1 MKTLHFELSP
11 RIAKE
16 NVALTLHLNNHT
28 FELQPHTPQTLLQAA
43 QTNSAIA
50 LIPEENRFRLTH
62 FVKIPMEHLADD
74 RLTFIQVTSPDDDP
88 EIYLPKL
95 YHMSFYVPRAHRQR
109 RLQKLA
115 AKRQG
120 IHPKL
125 LSFCVTAQHLQSVGS
140 FDLEDSYLAAEDV
153 LTPWDIAKSLLF
165 YHPELATN
173 KPQTA
178 AVIMD
183 DHIAP
188 SPDLNPEQYNKV
200 YNLALAISKQGEAT
214 SKGGWAMIT
223 DSVDQYGKP
232 LYYQY
237 DLGTHKTGDRVLM
250 YKLSDETSQ
259 AAAAPVTGAMRT
271 ANDDPRLK
279 DQVWSVN
286 QGITADQKDGK
297 TLLQSAMR
305 VKGTSPDIWRV
316 NEKTPSHGLSVYN
329 DSIKFN
335 SDNTFSIN
343 VKNTY
348 LRTLCAYAQF
358 FTENGDAIKNPE
370 GWKENL
376 PSFLSFLETDSKKYI
391 STVSAVNTIMG
402 IPMPTDPTT
411 LSFVFPKD
419 ATVLKLMFGCLGT
432 SRWDSDVDVSGAL
445 MTGFFQ
451 YGVPS
456 LFLAAGA
463 AVTSTK
469 FFNDFVKDIDNVV
482 ALLGV
487 AFPIVGG
494 GVATASAIWN
504 TKKVLFM
511 FADAVAGIIVQ
522 KGLEKLALY
531 ITSTLTVQEL
541 ETQVPYVGWALR
553 LANMAI
559 DFAEMAVTTGEILS
573 SPATLEV
580 EVKRVMDLHLTL
592 KPDPKHGEIG
602 HPETAVWPAVSD
614 HYHVTVQYQGGTN
627 FVLQGAMPDVTSSQP
642 LDLTF
647 KELPIGGKIK
657 IIAGIYSENGWLCG
671 KWESDWFDAFPDKD
685 STVKTVTANIE
696 EQLVPLTQDSQYL
709 YKEKVIYN
717 AANSKHIWNAEKEKR
732 PLATIADLHC
742 DVGFKTICKPVNMT
756 INSGAFQV
764 GYSWRSA
771 GAKFVCQ
778 NISVLADPESRYKF
792 SEVGFDVQPYIAYDE
807 FGTKAASQGSPE
819 AISPDNFIL
828 DTRNG
833 QFHLRQVNLEDGKS
847 GFGLNDPDLKSW
859 GKFNMSN
866 MDAIVYHPNRVVIG
880 VSWNNNKMEI
890 LQLPEK
896 PVADQDAPDA
906 QMVSGMGVRQGL
918 MKGPKLIAVTPDGR
932 ILILETLNRRIQ
944 SFDTKG
950 NPVASFMGERLFTL
964 NAAQYAPDLDAGIFS
979 DALQQE
985 FQNHGLTHIF
995 DLSATLQAD
1004 LDKANLS
1011 DAIINEFADEG
1022 IFLTYDK
1029 DHRNDPNLSS
1039 YITVNQIGSSWTV
1052 TDPNKKVVYSVGKNG
1067 ADLQVFDVLTNVTVD
1082 VRSVG
1087 KNWVVQD
1094 WNGAQSYYIAVDDND
1109 LSTLN
1114 LNRYLPY
1121 MALYNP
1127 EGRTDIEY
1135 LDMAIEARGYVYVL
1149 SYTRP
1154 GNQVSDYRMDI
1165 YQPDGTF
1172 LVRTPDSRLQP
1183 DNPQYI
1189 SAARMVVDI
1198 WRNVYTMNFEALEGP
1213 NGIIEPSISHWIPT
1227 PPLFD
1232 LGLEAQDAFVN
1243 GDMKAITA
1251 YFAPYVTL
1259 SSSATVKTV
1268 GPNGYWEVDDTTN
1281 HYDVIRSGEKLE
1293 VYLIPRK
1300 A

>member
-11 RIAKE
+11 RVLQE
-16 NVALTLHLNNHT
+16 NVVLTLHLNSQK
-28 FELQPHTPQTLLQAA
+28 FELRPHSPQTLFKAA

-50 LIPEENRFRLTH
+50 LLPEESRFRLTH
-62 FVKIPMEHLADD
+62 FVEIPKEHLPED
-74 RLTFIQVTSPDDDP
+74 RLSFIQITSPDDDP

-95 YHMSFYVPRAHRQR
+95 YHVSFYVPRVYRQR
-109 RLQKLA
+109 RLQKCLA
-115 AKRQG
+115 KTRHG

-125 LSFCVTAQHLQSVGS
+125 HAFFTSTQQRQNLGS
-140 FDLEDSYLAAEDV
+140 FDIEDSYLAAEDL

-178 AVIMD
+178 AIVMD
-183 DHIAP
+183 EHIAP
-188 SPDLNPEQYNKV
+188 SPDLDSEQYNKV
-200 YNLALAISKQGEAT
+200 YNLALSISAQGEAT
-214 SKGGWAMIT
+214 SKGGWATIT

-237 DLGTHKTGDRVLM
+237 DLGTHKTGDRVLI
-250 YKLSDETSQ
+250 YKLSDQTSQ
-259 AAAAPVTGAMRT
+259 DALPPLTGAMRSS
-271 ANDDPRLK
+271 NDDLRLR

-286 QGITADQKDGK
+286 QGITADQKDGEASVNRSM
-297 TLLQSAMR
+297 TAQGA
-305 VKGTSPDIWRV
+305 GPDIWRV
-316 NEKTPSHGLSVYN
+316 NEKTPSHGLNVYN

-335 SDNTFSIN
+335 SDNTFSIE

-358 FTENGDAIKNPE
+358 FNENGDVIKNPT

-402 IPMPTDPTT
+402 IPMPTDPTQ
-411 LSFVFPKD
+411 LSFPFPKD
-419 ATVLKLMFGCLGT
+419 ATVLKLLFGCLGT
-432 SRWDSDVDVSGAL
+432 SRWDSEVDVSGAL
-445 MTGFFQ
+445 VTGFFQ

-463 AVTSTK
+463 AITSTK
-469 FFNDFVKDIDNVV
+469 FFNDFVKNIDNVV

-511 FADAVAGIIVQ
+511 FADAVAGILVQ

-531 ITSTLTVQEL
+531 ITSTVTVQEL

-559 DFAEMAVTTGEILS
+559 DFAEMAVTTGELLS

-592 KPDPKHGEIG
+592 KPDPKHGEAG
-602 HPETAVWPAVSD
+602 HPETAVWPALSD
-614 HYHVTVQYQGGTN
+614 RYHITVQYQGGTN
-627 FVLQGAMPDVTSSQP
+627 FVLQGTMPNVTSSRP

-647 KELPIGGKIK
+647 RELPIGGKIQ
-657 IIAGIYSENGWLCG
+657 IIAGIYSANGWLCG
-671 KWESDWFDAFPDKD
+671 KWESDWLDAFPDKN
-685 STVKTVTANIE
+685 SKVKTVTANIE
-696 EQLVPLTQDSQYL
+696 EQLVPLTQDSQYI
-709 YKEKVIYN
+709 YKEKVIYDS
-717 AANSKHIWNAEKEKR
+717 ASGEHIWHAGDR
-732 PLATIADLHC
+732 PLATAADLHC
-742 DVGFKTICKPVNMT
+742 EVGFKTICKPVNMT
-756 INSGAFQV
+756 INSGAFQI
-764 GYSWRSA
+764 GYAWRSA
-771 GAKFVCQ
+771 GSKFVCQ
-778 NISVLADPESRYKF
+778 NISVLEKPQARYKF
-792 SEVGFDVQPYIAYDE
+792 SEVGFDVQPYITYDQ
-807 FGTKAASQGSPE
+807 FGTKPASKGGTGE
-819 AISPDNFIL
+819 ISEDNFIL

-859 GKFNMSN
+859 GKFNLPN
-866 MDAIVYHPNRVVIG
+866 MDAIVYHPNRVVVG
-880 VSWNNNKMEI
+880 VSWNYNKMEI

-896 PVADQDAPDA
+896 PAPDQEAPDA
-906 QMVSGMGVRQGL
+906 QMVSGLGVRQGL

-944 SFDTKG
+944 AFDTKG
-950 NPVASFMGERLFTL
+950 NPVACFMGERLFTL
-964 NAAQYAPDLDAGIFS
+964 NAGQYAPDLDAGIFS
-979 DALQQE
+979 EALQQE
-985 FQNHGLTHIF
+985 FQDHGLTHIF
-995 DLSATLQAD
+995 DLSDTVQAD
-1004 LDKANLS
+1004 LDQANLS

-1022 IFLTYDK
+1022 IYLTYDRE
-1029 DHRNDPNLSS
+1029 HRSDRNLSS
-1039 YITVNQIGSSWTV
+1039 YITVEQAGGSWTL
-1052 TDPNKKVVYSVGKNG
+1052 TDPNKKVVYNIRKIAGS
-1067 ADLQVFDVLTNVTVD
+1067 LQVFDVLNNVTVD
-1082 VRSVG
+1082 VRSSG

-1094 WNGAQSYYIAVDDND
+1094 WNGAQSYYIAVDETDG
-1109 LSTLN
+1109 TILN

-1121 MALYNP
+1121 TALYNP

-1135 LDMAIEARGYVYVL
+1135 LDMAVEARGYIYVL
-1149 SYTRP
+1149 SYTKP
-1154 GNQVSDYRMDI
+1154 GNQPSDYRMDI
-1165 YQPDGTF
+1165 YQPDGAF

-1183 DNPQYI
+1183 ENPQYI
-1189 SAARMVVDI
+1189 SAARLAVDI

-1213 NGIIEPSISHWIPT
+1213 NDIIEPSISHWVPT

-1232 LGLEAQDAFVN
+1232 LELKAQDAFMK
-1243 GDMKAITA
+1243 GDMAAITA
-1251 YFAPYVTL
+1251 YFAPHVAL
-1259 SSSATVKTV
+1259 SPNATVKTLST
-1268 GPNGYWEVDDTTN
+1268 NGYWEVDDTAMN
-1281 HYDVIRSGEKLE
+1281 YDVIRSADKLE
-1293 VYLIPRK
+1293 VYSVPHQ